1 MGLKCNKEE
10 KHYEL
15 FRHSERDHS
24 KVSQG
29 LLQGKIT
36 TMLPHYQQFNS
47 ASYQFPHCTLFL

>member
-29 LLQGKIT
+29 LLQG
-36 TMLPHYQQFNS
+36 
-47 ASYQFPHCTLFL
+47 